1 MRGAGFLVAAVL
13 DAVVTFLVPAP
24 VRAGFVTVVPEDAVD
39 STLFLRSPCRVAGRG
54 NGERVVLGPVAAR
67 LAGLWAWEGGRW
79 SLTADTVAPRDLKGL
94 DGFSGEVG
102 RDKYDSWPFSGDVRK
117 GE

>member
-1 MRGAGFLVAAVL
+1 MRGAGFLVAAVP

-39 STLFLRSPCRVAGRG
+39 STLFLRSPCRVAGRD

-67 LAGLWAWEGGRW
+67 LAGL
-79 SLTADTVAPRDLKGL
+79 
-94 DGFSGEVG
+94 
-102 RDKYDSWPFSGDVRK
+102 
-117 GE
+117 